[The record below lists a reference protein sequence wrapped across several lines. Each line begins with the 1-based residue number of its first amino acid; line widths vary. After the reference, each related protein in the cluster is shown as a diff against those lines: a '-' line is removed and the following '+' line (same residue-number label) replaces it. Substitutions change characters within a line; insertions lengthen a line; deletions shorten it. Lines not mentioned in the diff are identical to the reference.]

1 MQEEAHEALSR
12 TYDPLRKPD
21 RSPTP
26 SPEAGA
32 AVMPAVVHSDRTTRP
47 QTVSAEVDPLYHRLI
62 GEVGGHTGTPVV
74 LNTSFNGRDEPV
86 VCNPRDALATFH
98 RLPMDALAIGPFL
111 VRRPDGAVGE
121 ARA

>member
-1 MQEEAHEALSR
+1 
-12 TYDPLRKPD
+12 
-21 RSPTP
+21 
-26 SPEAGA
+26 
-32 AVMPAVVHSDRTTRP
+32 MPAVVHSDRTTRP